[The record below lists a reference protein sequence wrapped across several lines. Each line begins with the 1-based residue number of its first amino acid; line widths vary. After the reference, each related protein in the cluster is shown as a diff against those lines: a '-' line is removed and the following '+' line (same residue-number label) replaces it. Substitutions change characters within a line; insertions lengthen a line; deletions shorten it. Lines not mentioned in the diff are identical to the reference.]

1 MQDIT
6 SGAHALT
13 IIGTAIRQDAHGRYS
28 LNDLHRAAMAAAGR
42 SGNPNVS
49 LSSAPAV
56 EDLAMLGYAVVAETE
71 RPAGDVVTEGQPE
84 QRDGVWYQTW
94 EVREFTAEELAER
107 EQQQREQLTQQIANR
122 RWQAEVAGIDIGDIR
137 IDTGRDSQAL
147 ITGATVQAMLDPN
160 YALRWKTPSGFVDL
174 TAEQIIGV
182 ATAARA
188 HVQACFDREA
198 ELLDAL
204 AAGSFT
210 TEMLDQGWP
219 A

>member
-1 MQDIT
+1 MVKVQNNTPTREPIPQFLQGLAPESLLDLSWT
-6 SGAHALT
+6 DPALGVSDCAWWPEDDQSPALGEFERYGAETLT
-13 IIGTAIRQDAHGRYS
+13 VDAERRVVVVAREVVPWS
-28 LNDLHRAAMAAAGR
+28 DEEIAAAK
-42 SGNPNVS
+42 
-49 LSSAPAV
+49 SA
-56 EDLAMLGYAVVAETE
+56 
-71 RPAGDVVTEGQPE
+71 
-84 QRDGVWYQTW
+84 
-94 EVREFTAEELAER
+94 
-107 EQQQREQLTQQIANR
+107 QREQITQQIADR
-122 RWQAEVAGIDIGDIR
+122 RWQAEVAGIDIGGMRIDIGGMR

-160 YALRWKTPSGFVDL
+160 YSLRWKTPSGFVDL

-204 AAGSFT
+204 AAGTFAP
-210 TEMLDQGWP
+210 EMLDQGWP